1 MNHDARPNLGRLAC
15 GQIKMLI
22 MLSLAAPSSRY
33 KILNILIREFSR
45 TVDVKLLE
53 NTLSFDKFEKYKTV
67 FSKSREVPEKFRE
80 QTLQSP
86 PTGIS
91 STSFLGYYPLIPTIY
106 SYRVVHT
113 SEGICALIAHSVAA
127 LTRSLTTS
135 GSRRLRLS
143 LKACP
148 HLLKERS
155 TGAELSM

>member
-1 MNHDARPNLGRLAC
+1 MCFLVPFNPLVKCSLLICCDARPNLGRLAC

-80 QTLQSP
+80 Q
-86 PTGIS
+86 
-91 STSFLGYYPLIPTIY
+91 
-106 SYRVVHT
+106 
-113 SEGICALIAHSVAA
+113 ALF
-127 LTRSLTTS
+127 
-135 GSRRLRLS
+135 
-143 LKACP
+143 
-148 HLLKERS
+148 
-155 TGAELSM
+155 